1 MAAPENLTAD
11 QLQMWKQK
19 KQIPTRLRVF
29 NMLKNWLESYFFDGH
44 DDEILE
50 RLTEF
55 TENDM
60 MKVFP
65 SNANR
70 LLELIINRRVF
81 LF

>member
-81 LF
+81 PF